1 MSFALNAYAQRGGG
15 YASFITVF
23 VDLFSFVRK
32 SLFFRIFLQVYE
44 K

>member
-1 MSFALNAYAQRGGG
+1 MSFALNAYAQRRRRHS
-15 YASFITVF
+15 ALTSVF

-32 SLFFRIFLQVYE
+32 SLFFRIFSCVYE